1 MPGNPAHRK
10 GFLKKVST
18 QPMKILTF
26 WNDPYKKLANQKWVS
41 SKWIP
46 QEDEPRIRTQ
56 PGRSQQIIALYI
68 VSANYP

>member
-1 MPGNPAHRK
+1 
-10 GFLKKVST
+10 
-18 QPMKILTF
+18 MKILTF